1 MRAREFTINVP
12 INIKIDGD
20 GDPEVSTNNE
30 MGAFSSLVQQKL
42 DLLKQLA
49 STEDNTEQE
58 TKPFSQPV
66 PQQVAQPVQQSSGS
80 EKDQEGGTFVPP
92 LQQKIEL
99 MKHAAGKQGPVID
112 QITADD
118 DNEAS

>member
-30 MGAFSSLVQQKL
+30 MGEFSSLVQQKL
-42 DLLKQLA
+42 DLLKQVA
-49 STEDNTEQE
+49 NTDTTGQSQPI
-58 TKPFSQPV
+58 KPF
-66 PQQVAQPVQQSSGS
+66 AQPVAKKVVQPPQTEYSDDG
-80 EKDQEGGTFVPP
+80 DTDGTFVPP

>member
-20 GDPEVSTNNE
+20 GDPQVSTGNE

-49 STEDNTEQE
+49 NTEDNTEQE
-58 TKPFSQPV
+58 IKPFSQPA
-66 PQQVAQPVQQSSGS
+66 QQSTQPVQQSGS
-80 EKDQEGGTFVPP
+80 NDQEGGVFVPP